1 MSNPYDT
8 EQAVATSIAMA
19 PFIDKLI
26 ACRATPAIVIGI
38 AQQGGDRH
46 PVIAYDQNGL
56 SKAQLADTLR
66 RLAAEIEKGNAAAH
80 N

>member
-26 ACRATPAIVIGI
+26 DCNAVPAIVIGV
-38 AQQGGDRH
+38 AAAGGNHH
-46 PVIAYDQNGL
+46 PVLAYDQKSL
-56 SKAQLADTLR
+56 TKKQLAEILR
-66 RLAAEIEKGNAAAH
+66 RLAEGLEQGSAAAM